1 VTGATERW
9 REVGDR
15 VYVRRHHDMDLNV
28 GLVVGDGACLV
39 IDTRATLEQGRELT
53 EAVRTVTPHPWA
65 VVNTHMHF
73 DHSFGNAAF
82 RPASIWGH
90 RRCVESLTDDGEAM
104 RLRLVGRYRDAGDAE
119 KVAQLTATRIDPP
132 DLPVDDAATLDVGG
146 RPVELR
152 HLGRGHTDNDLVV
165 LVPDADLL
173 LAGDLV
179 EQGAPPQFGDG
190 FPLDWPATMD
200 AVLSLISGAVVPGH
214 GAVVDRAFVGGQR
227 DELARLAEVARHGHA
242 TGRPANDAARDVPYF
257 GEFALQ
263 AVERAY
269 LQLSAGTA

>member
-1 VTGATERW
+1 MTGAVERW

-39 IDTRATLEQGRELT
+39 VDTRATWEQGRELT
-53 EAVRTVTPHPWA
+53 EAVRTLTPHPWA

-90 RRCVESLTDDGEAM
+90 RRCVEALTDHGEAT
-104 RLRLVGRYRDAGDAE
+104 RLQLVERCRNAGDAE
-119 KVAQLTATRIDPP
+119 KVAELTATRIDPP
-132 DLPVDDAATLDVGG
+132 DLPVDDRATLDVGG
-146 RPVELR
+146 RAVELR

-190 FPLDWPATMD
+190 FPLEWPDTMD
-200 AVLSLISGAVVPGH
+200 AVVSLISGAVVPGH
-214 GAVVDRAFVGGQR
+214 GAVVDRAFVEGQR

-242 TGRPANDAARDVPYF
+242 TGRPATDVARDLPYF
-257 GEFALQ
+257 GRFAPQ

-269 LQLSAGTA
+269 LQLSAETA

>member
-1 VTGATERW
+1 VTGAVERW

-39 IDTRATLEQGRELT
+39 VDTRATWEQGRELT
-53 EAVRTVTPHPWA
+53 EAVRTLTPHPWA

-90 RRCVESLTDDGEAM
+90 RRCVEALTDHGEAT
-104 RLRLVGRYRDAGDAE
+104 RLQLVERCRNAGDAE
-119 KVAQLTATRIDPP
+119 KVAELTATRIDPP
-132 DLPVDDAATLDVGG
+132 DLPVDDRATLDVGG
-146 RPVELR
+146 RAVELR

-190 FPLDWPATMD
+190 FPLEWPDTMD
-200 AVLSLISGAVVPGH
+200 AVVSLISGAVVPGH
-214 GAVVDRAFVGGQR
+214 GAVVDRAFVEGQR

-242 TGRPANDAARDVPYF
+242 TGRPATDVARDLPYF
-257 GEFALQ
+257 GRFAPQ

-269 LQLSAGTA
+269 LQLSAETA

>member
-1 VTGATERW
+1 MTSGTEQW
-9 REVGDR
+9 HEVGDR
-15 VYVRRHHDMDLNV
+15 VYVRRHHEMDLNV

-39 IDTRATLEQGRELT
+39 IDTRATQEQGRELA

-65 VVNTHMHF
+65 VVNTHLHF

-82 RPASIWGH
+82 RPAAIWGH
-90 RRCVESLTDDGEAM
+90 RRCVEGLTDGGEAM
-104 RLRLVGRYRDAGDAE
+104 RVRLVERYREAGDAE
-119 KVAQLTATRIDPP
+119 KVAQLIITRIDPP
-132 DLPVDDAATLDVGG
+132 DRPVDHTATLDVGG
-146 RPVELR
+146 RPVRLR

-190 FPLDWPATMD
+190 FPLDWPATID
-200 AVLSLISGAVVPGH
+200 ELLALITGAVVPGH
-214 GAVVDRAFVGGQR
+214 GAVVDRAFVEGQR
-227 DELARLAEVARHGHA
+227 DELARLAEVAQQAHA
-242 TGRPANDAARDVPYF
+242 AGRPAADAARDLPYF
-257 GEFALQ
+257 GRFALQ

-269 LQLSAGTA
+269 LQLSKATA